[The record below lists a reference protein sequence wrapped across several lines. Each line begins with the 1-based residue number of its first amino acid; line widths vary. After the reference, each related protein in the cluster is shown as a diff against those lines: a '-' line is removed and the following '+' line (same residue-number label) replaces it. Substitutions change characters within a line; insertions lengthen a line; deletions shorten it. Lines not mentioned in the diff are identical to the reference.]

1 MGEAQEVKRPRR
13 YPCAVTHP
21 VTPIGARRPWPPAV
35 RPLEADEPGLA
46 LDAALGRRIAAIRR
60 ERGYTQTEQTELAEQ
75 VGVRTLQIGRY
86 EKGSA
91 QPTLE
96 VIRKLAVALG
106 VTADELIFD
115 QDERGPDQELRLQ
128 FEAVSRMSPEEKR
141 VVKEL
146 IEGMILKH
154 EVRRWATSEAK

>member
-1 MGEAQEVKRPRR
+1 MTRVLVLDMGFPERLTALRKQRGLTQKALAAEA
-13 YPCAVTHP
+13 
-21 VTPIGARRPWPPAV
+21 
-35 RPLEADEPGLA
+35 
-46 LDAALGRRIAAIRR
+46 
-60 ERGYTQTEQTELAEQ
+60 
-75 VGVRTLQIGRY
+75 GVRTLQIGRY
-86 EKGSA
+86 EKGAA

-96 VIRKLAVALG
+96 VIRQLAVALG

-115 QDERGPDQELRLQ
+115 KDERGPDEDLRLQ

-154 EVRRWATSEAK
+154 EARRWATSEAK

>member
-1 MGEAQEVKRPRR
+1 MTQLLVLDMGFPERLTALRKQR
-13 YPCAVTHP
+13 
-21 VTPIGARRPWPPAV
+21 
-35 RPLEADEPGLA
+35 GL
-46 LDAALGRRIAAIRR
+46 
-60 ERGYTQTEQTELAEQ
+60 TQKTLAEEA
-75 VGVRTLQIGRY
+75 GVRTLQIGRY
-86 EKGSA
+86 EKGAA

-115 QDERGPDQELRLQ
+115 KDERGPDEDLRLQ

-141 VVKEL
+141 IVKEL

-154 EVRRWATSEAK
+154 EARRWATSEAK

>member
-1 MGEAQEVKRPRR
+1 MTQLLVLDMGFPERLTALRKQR
-13 YPCAVTHP
+13 
-21 VTPIGARRPWPPAV
+21 
-35 RPLEADEPGLA
+35 GL
-46 LDAALGRRIAAIRR
+46 
-60 ERGYTQTEQTELAEQ
+60 TQKALAEEA
-75 VGVRTLQIGRY
+75 GVRTLQIGRY
-86 EKGSA
+86 EKAAA

-115 QDERGPDQELRLQ
+115 KDERGPDEDLRLQ

-154 EVRRWATSEAK
+154 EARRWATSEAK